1 MGQAIKE
8 ISKRLTP
15 GNITAR
21 QPLVVEGHGI
31 AICVIN
37 PVASLPIN
45 NSSVCLGTF
54 FGADDDWWMP
64 GADAPDGN
72 YALFRSGE
80 YQVELVSDTVAS
92 RTIWYAKTDELFIA
106 STSQRA
112 IVYFLQSYEPN
123 TSAYTWMLSSGTLGP
138 GLSWDKRIQSVPP
151 DARLMFDRITWTAK
165 LSAEPVNFFAENLP
179 DRGHERN
186 LRKAI
191 SETFDHLDLD
201 LDKWILPLSG
211 GYDSRAILQMLRG
224 RSGLKAI
231 TWGLRSALANK
242 KSDACV
248 ARDLA
253 QKYGMPHEYLE
264 TDLSDEPV
272 NEIFKRFLVAG
283 EGRVDHISGY
293 MDGFSIWKHL
303 FESGNYGVIRGD
315 SVFGWIPVANPID
328 VRRSVELLL
337 LSDYRN
343 LGKVPLHEQFEQHLP
358 TIFDRRDMESLEAW
372 RDRLY
377 QSYRIPVVMAALN
390 DLKNSYVEIVNPLL
404 SRRIVRAVRK
414 MPDRLRTDRML
425 FKKIVVAANR
435 DIPFAEYPAIEMSS
449 NILKDTR
456 VIDHIMGTLLSARA
470 EKLFPPDLIQLLKNH
485 IFGDGQLAS
494 PYRPANTNLKAILK
508 NILPKKAIDAVRPV
522 VAGFWRPSSSI
533 ELDLYKLAFRAYI
546 ICEMDRMLCEDAGA
560 LVVDKTAKSLKT

>member
-1 MGQAIKE
+1 MVLMGD
-8 ISKRLTP
+8 
-15 GNITAR
+15 
-21 QPLVVEGHGI
+21 GI
-31 AICVIN
+31 VIGIVN
-37 PVASLPIN
+37 PVASLPIKRC
-45 NSSVCLGTF
+45 SVCLGTF
-54 FGADDDWWMP
+54 FGAADDWWMP

-80 YQVELVSDTVAS
+80 YQVELVSDAVAS

-112 IVYFLQSYEPN
+112 IVYLLQSYEPN
-123 TSAYTWMLSSGTLGP
+123 TSVYTWMLSSGTLGS
-138 GLSWDKRIQSVPP
+138 GLSWDRRVQGVPV
-151 DARLMFDRITWTAK
+151 DARLMLDRREWTTK
-165 LSAEPVNFFAENLP
+165 LSTETVYFSAEKLS
-179 DRGHERN
+179 DRDHERN

-191 SETFDHLDLD
+191 TDTFDHLDME

-211 GYDSRAILQMLRG
+211 GYDSRAILQMLTD

-231 TWGLRSALANK
+231 TWGLRSALHNK

-253 QKYGMPHEYLE
+253 QKYGIPHEYLE

-303 FESGNYGVIRGD
+303 VESGNYGVIRGD

-328 VRRSVELLL
+328 VRRAVELLL

-343 LGKVPLHEQFEQHLP
+343 LGKVPFHEQFEQHLP
-358 TIFDRRDMESLEAW
+358 KIFDKRENESLEAW

-377 QSYRIPVVMAALN
+377 QSFRIPVVMAALN
-390 DLKNSYVEIVNPLL
+390 DLKNSYVEIINPLL

-435 DIPFAEYPAIEMSS
+435 DIRFAEYPAIEMSS

-470 EKLFPPDLIQLLKNH
+470 EKLFPPVLIQLLKKH

-494 PYRPANTNLKAILK
+494 PYRPANTNMKAILK
-508 NILPKKAIDAVRPV
+508 NILPKKAIDTVRPV
-522 VAGFWRPSSSI
+522 VACLWRSSSSI